1 MAAEQSLE
9 EQWCPS
15 GNLCSGM
22 RHAGIAQYQQP
33 ATVLLTWKIL
43 QVVLFIYLIKHQPNS
58 TCTNEFLCEASEE
71 SHGCS
76 SGALGETAAVIL
88 DSDPF

>member
-1 MAAEQSLE
+1 MSLRQSVLRDE
-9 EQWCPS
+9 TRRHCPT
-15 GNLCSGM
+15 
-22 RHAGIAQYQQP
+22 P

-43 QVVLFIYLIKHQPNS
+43 QVVLFIYLIKHQPSS
-58 TCTNEFLCEASEE
+58 TCTSGLLCEASEE

-76 SGALGETAAVIL
+76 NGALVETVAEIL